1 MKKGFDLLF
10 QCLTICCTKTGQPC
24 WSAPS
29 EEINRIKP
37 FRASPNN
44 TRLTFACSNM
54 SDGKIEQFDVIRERK
69 LTVSTNDLVTW
80 ELNTLFDLVRKS
92 NQSTRR
98 GTILI
103 PGGFVAEVSLDR
115 IVFLSLWFKV
125 EIEVVGGH
133 LNTSRGLV
141 PGARGWIG
149 WMERHSS
156 LSRPQLRLVVAS
168 RCNELTRYTP
178 LSAEILQHHLL
189 LTPHLPDC
197 TICLNRLPEQS
208 WQAHNTPL
216 KGKFNGVELGHHIPQ
231 SVTVSQS
238 VLSIC
243 SQQIHNQEI
252 TSHREKCDLLKFALM
267 HIVNLKKVVNL
278 N

>member
-10 QCLTICCTKTGQPC
+10 QCLTICCTKTGQPF
-24 WSAPS
+24 WSVPG

-54 SDGKIEQFDVIRERK
+54 SDGKIEQFDVMRERK
-69 LTVSTNDLVTW
+69 LTVSTKDLVTW
-80 ELNTLFDLVRKS
+80 ELNTLFDLIRKS

-98 GTILI
+98 GTIFI

-168 RCNELTRYTP
+168 RCNELTRYTL

-197 TICLNRLPEQS
+197 TICLSRLPEQS
-208 WQAHNTPL
+208 WQALNTPL
-216 KGKFNGVELGHHIPQ
+216 KGKFNEGELGHHIPQ
-231 SVTVSQS
+231 REVWPVK
-238 VLSIC
+238 IC
-243 SQQIHNQEI
+243 INAY
-252 TSHREKCDLLKFALM
+252 CYP
-267 HIVNLKKVVNL
+267 
-278 N
+278 